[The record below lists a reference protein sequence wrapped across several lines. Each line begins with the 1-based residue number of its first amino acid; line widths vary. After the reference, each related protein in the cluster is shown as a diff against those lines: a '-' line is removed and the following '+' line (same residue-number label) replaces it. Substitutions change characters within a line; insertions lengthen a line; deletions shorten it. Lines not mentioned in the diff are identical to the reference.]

1 MSLPELTAAGTRKD
15 GEAQGQRPH
24 GMRSVPQVRSSAAPS
39 GKISG
44 VRLLVM
50 AR

>member
-24 GMRSVPQVRSSAAPS
+24 GMRSVPQVRSTAAPS
-39 GKISG
+39 GTISG